1 MKNDDLEEIFLE
13 VRVIAI
19 GFWLY
24 RSPGHGT
31 SIEQPTHTPN
41 PAK

>member
-1 MKNDDLEEIFLE
+1 VTL
-13 VRVIAI
+13 VIAI

-24 RSPGHGT
+24 RSPGRGA

-41 PAK
+41 LAQ